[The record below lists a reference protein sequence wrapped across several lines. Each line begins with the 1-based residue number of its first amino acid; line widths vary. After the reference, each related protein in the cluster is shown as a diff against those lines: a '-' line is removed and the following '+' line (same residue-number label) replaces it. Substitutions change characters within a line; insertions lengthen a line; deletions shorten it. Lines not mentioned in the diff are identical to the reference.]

1 MKDKINE
8 HDMTKT
14 MMSILRGGYKS
25 KLLNEDINQEIQ
37 PDNDDQRD
45 TISPKKGDAIFKDE
59 LKKLQ
64 DIVDPSIQILNFK
77 IYPSDR
83 NVFIEGKLLE
93 GQSEDSGIT
102 FRMEL
107 KRRDIETTMNN
118 VELDD
123 NVSGIL
129 NRLQGYYQNWCD
141 EWAKKITNEFNQR
154 QD

>member
-8 HDMTKT
+8 HDMTKA
-14 MMSILRGGYKS
+14 MMSILRGGYKT
-25 KLLNEDINQEIQ
+25 KLLNEDINQEMQ
-37 PDNDDQRD
+37 PDDDDQRD

-64 DIVDPSIQILNFK
+64 DIVDPSVQIINFK
-77 IYPSDR
+77 IYPS
-83 NVFIEGKLLE
+83 
-93 GQSEDSGIT
+93 GIS

-123 NVSGIL
+123 NVSGVL
-129 NRLQGYYQNWCD
+129 SRLQGYYQNWCD